1 MMDTKDYRQVVSD
14 MSITSS
20 KSFNDFVYGWLVLHS
35 EEENEERF
43 LMKRS
48 FVLSKMEEEFQMT
61 RKTLAKYFDFLVKVG
76 LVVDGKD
83 RWILTDLGTEGF
95 WLETDILARLVE
107 TRKKGLIS
115 AYVYLKRGKWL
126 LARKGK
132 EKVPIILGPLKSY
145 IGVASNTKGNNKS
158 VVDLLEELRVLG
170 LLQYELVHGREG
182 NRQFYVI
189 SGVGQDYYF

>member
-1 MMDTKDYRQVVSD
+1 MDTKDYRQVVSD

-20 KSFNDFVYGWLVLHS
+20 KSFNDFLYGWLVLHS

-61 RKTLAKYFDFLVKVG
+61 RKTLAKYFDFLIKAG

-83 RWILTDLGTEGF
+83 KWILTDLGTEGF

-132 EKVPIILGPLKSY
+132 EKVPIILGPLKAY
-145 IGVASNTKGNNKS
+145 VGVANNTKGNNKS

>member
-1 MMDTKDYRQVVSD
+1 MDTKDYRQVVSD

-20 KSFNDFVYGWLVLHS
+20 KSFNDFLYGWLVLNS
-35 EEENEERF
+35 IEENGERF

-48 FVLSKMEEEFQMT
+48 FVRSKMEEEFQMT
-61 RKTLAKYFDFLVKVG
+61 RKTLAKYFDYLVEIG
-76 LVVDGKD
+76 LVVDDGDK
-83 RWILTDLGTEGF
+83 WILADLGTEGF
-95 WLETDILARLVE
+95 WLETDILERLVE
-107 TRKKGLIS
+107 TRRKGLIS
-115 AYVYLKRGKWL
+115 AYVYLKRGRWL

-132 EKVPIILGPLKSY
+132 EKVPIILGPLKAY
-145 IGVASNTKGNNKS
+145 VGVANNTKGNNKS

>member
-1 MMDTKDYRQVVSD
+1 MDTKDYRQVVSD

-20 KSFNDFVYGWLVLHS
+20 KSFNDFLYGWLVLHS

-43 LMKRS
+43 VMKRS
-48 FVLSKMEEEFQMT
+48 FVRSKMEEEFQMT
-61 RKTLAKYFDFLVKVG
+61 RKTLAKYFDYLLEVG
-76 LVVDGKD
+76 LVADGGDK
-83 RWILTDLGTEGF
+83 WVLTDLGAEGF

-115 AYVYLKRGKWL
+115 TYVYLKRGRWL
-126 LARKGK
+126 MAKKGK
-132 EKVPIILGPLKSY
+132 EKVPIILGPLKAY
-145 IGVASNTKGNNKS
+145 VGVANNTKGNNKS

>member
-1 MMDTKDYRQVVSD
+1 M
-14 MSITSS
+14 
-20 KSFNDFVYGWLVLHS
+20 
-35 EEENEERF
+35 
-43 LMKRS
+43 
-48 FVLSKMEEEFQMT
+48 LSKMEEEFQMT
-61 RKTLAKYFDFLVKVG
+61 RKTLAKYFDFLIKAG

-83 RWILTDLGTEGF
+83 KWILTDLGTEGF
-95 WLETDILARLVE
+95 WLETDILERLVE

-132 EKVPIILGPLKSY
+132 EKVPIILGPLKAY
-145 IGVASNTKGNNKS
+145 VGVANNTKGNNKS